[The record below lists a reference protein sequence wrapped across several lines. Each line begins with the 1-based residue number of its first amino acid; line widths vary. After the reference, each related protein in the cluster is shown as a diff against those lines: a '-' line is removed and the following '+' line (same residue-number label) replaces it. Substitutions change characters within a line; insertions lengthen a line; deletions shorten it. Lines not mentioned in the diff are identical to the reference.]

1 MNKVISCLTSC
12 LVLFSV
18 TASADNAKNTAHS
31 GAENSALLN
40 TLNDK
45 SALLQSQKSAQQ
57 WGLSDTEW
65 QKFQQL
71 KEGKRGIQSPD
82 LDPLTTLGV
91 ESDSVSER
99 RRMAELWVKEEFR
112 RTEKELAFQR
122 EVNAA
127 WNRLYP
133 NTLSVNMGN
142 ASGLAHDTNGRLA
155 LFVRDNCERCD
166 TRLAAV
172 LADNRPVDVYLVGS
186 DGKDDT
192 VRRWAVSH
200 NIPVERVRNRQITL
214 NHDKGLWQAYGQG
227 QMPVILQQGENGWQL
242 AAF

>member
-1 MNKVISCLTSC
+1 MKISRLAM
-12 LVLFSV
+12 LFILLA
-18 TASADNAKNTAHS
+18 TGAARADTV
-31 GAENSALLN
+31 NSATSTTSTANSLQ
-40 TLNDK
+40 DK
-45 SALLQSQKSAQQ
+45 FLQSQSQQSAQQ

-65 QKFQQL
+65 QKYQQL
-71 KEGKRGIQSPD
+71 KQGKRGIQSPG

-99 RRMAELWVKEEFR
+99 RRLAELWVKEEYQ

-127 WNRLYP
+127 WSRLYP
-133 NTLSVNMGN
+133 NALSVNMGN
-142 ASGLAHDTNGRLA
+142 ASGLAHDTNGRMA

-166 TRLAAV
+166 ARLAAV
-172 LADNRPVDVYLVGS
+172 LADNRPVDIYLVGS

-192 VRRWAVSH
+192 VRKWAVSH
-200 NIPVERVRNRQITL
+200 NIPVDRVRSRQITL
-214 NHDKGLWQAYGQG
+214 NHDRGLWLTYGQG

>member
-1 MNKVISCLTSC
+1 MPPERIPSTAQPAPRQPQVVFRISLSS
-12 LVLFSV
+12 LSN
-18 TASADNAKNTAHS
+18 SNQPSS
-31 GAENSALLN
+31 G
-40 TLNDK
+40 
-45 SALLQSQKSAQQ
+45 
-57 WGLSDTEW
+57 GLSDTEW
-65 QKFQQL
+65 QKYQQL
-71 KEGKRGIQSPD
+71 KQGKRGIQSPG

-99 RRMAELWVKEEFR
+99 RRLAELWVKEEYQ

-127 WNRLYP
+127 WSRLYP
-133 NTLSVNMGN
+133 NALSVNMGN
-142 ASGLAHDTNGRLA
+142 ASGLAHDTNGRMA

-166 TRLAAV
+166 ARLAAV
-172 LADNRPVDVYLVGS
+172 LADNRPVDIYLVGS

-192 VRRWAVSH
+192 VRKWAVSH
-200 NIPVERVRNRQITL
+200 NIPVDRVRSRQITL
-214 NHDKGLWQAYGQG
+214 NHDRGLWLTYGQG

>member
-1 MNKVISCLTSC
+1 MKISRLVMLFILLATGAARADTVNSATSTT
-12 LVLFSV
+12 S
-18 TASADNAKNTAHS
+18 TASS
-31 GAENSALLN
+31 LQ
-40 TLNDK
+40 DK
-45 SALLQSQKSAQQ
+45 SLQSQSQQSAQQ

-65 QKFQQL
+65 QKYQQL
-71 KEGKRGIQSPD
+71 KQGKRGIQSPG

-99 RRMAELWVKEEFR
+99 RRLAELWVKEEYQ

-127 WNRLYP
+127 WSRLYP
-133 NTLSVNMGN
+133 NALSVNMGN
-142 ASGLAHDTNGRLA
+142 ASGLAHDTNGRMA

-166 TRLAAV
+166 ARLAAV
-172 LADNRPVDVYLVGS
+172 LADNRPVDIYLVGS

-192 VRRWAVSH
+192 VRKWAVSH
-200 NIPVERVRNRQITL
+200 NIPVDRVRSRQITL
-214 NHDKGLWQAYGQG
+214 NHDRGLWLTYGQG

>member
-1 MNKVISCLTSC
+1 MKISRLSMLFILLATGAARADTVNSATSTT
-12 LVLFSV
+12 S
-18 TASADNAKNTAHS
+18 TASS
-31 GAENSALLN
+31 LQ
-40 TLNDK
+40 DK
-45 SALLQSQKSAQQ
+45 SLQSQSQQSAQQ

-65 QKFQQL
+65 QKYQQL
-71 KEGKRGIQSPD
+71 KQGKRGIQSPG

-99 RRMAELWVKEEFR
+99 RRLAELWVKEEYQ

-127 WNRLYP
+127 WSRLYP
-133 NTLSVNMGN
+133 NALSVNMGN
-142 ASGLAHDTNGRLA
+142 ASGLAHDTNGRMA

-166 TRLAAV
+166 ARLAAV
-172 LADNRPVDVYLVGS
+172 LADNRPVDIYLVGS

-192 VRRWAVSH
+192 VRKWAVSH
-200 NIPVERVRNRQITL
+200 NIPVDRVRSRQITL
-214 NHDKGLWQAYGQG
+214 NHDRGLWLTYGQG

>member
-1 MNKVISCLTSC
+1 MNKSILFLTCS
-12 LVLFSV
+12 LMLF
-18 TASADNAKNTAHS
+18 ARIACADNAKNTV
-31 GAENSALLN
+31 NSTADSSSVLE
-40 TLNDK
+40 TLRDK
-45 SALLQSQKSAQQ
+45 SAQLQSQQSAQQ

-65 QKFQQL
+65 QRYQQL
-71 KEGKRGIQSPD
+71 KQGKRGIQSPG

-91 ESDSVSER
+91 ESDSVAER
-99 RRMAELWVKEEFR
+99 RRLAELWVKEEYQ

-127 WNRLYP
+127 WSRLYP
-133 NTLSVNMGN
+133 NALSVNMGN
-142 ASGLAHDTNGRLA
+142 ASGLAHDTNGRMA

-166 TRLAAV
+166 ARLAAV
-172 LADNRPVDVYLVGS
+172 LADNRPVDIYLVGS

-192 VRRWAVSH
+192 VRKWAVSH
-200 NIPVERVRNRQITL
+200 NIPVDRVRSRQITL
-214 NHDKGLWQAYGQG
+214 NHDRGLWLTYGQG

>member
-1 MNKVISCLTSC
+1 MKISRLVMLFILLATCAARADTVNSATSTT
-12 LVLFSV
+12 S
-18 TASADNAKNTAHS
+18 TASS
-31 GAENSALLN
+31 LQ
-40 TLNDK
+40 DK
-45 SALLQSQKSAQQ
+45 SLQSQSQQSAQQ

-65 QKFQQL
+65 QKYQQL
-71 KEGKRGIQSPD
+71 KQGKRGIQSPG

-99 RRMAELWVKEEFR
+99 RRLAELWVKEEYQ

-127 WNRLYP
+127 WSRLYP
-133 NTLSVNMGN
+133 NALSVNMGN
-142 ASGLAHDTNGRLA
+142 ASGLAHDTKGRMA

-166 TRLAAV
+166 ARLAAV
-172 LADNRPVDVYLVGS
+172 LADNRPVDIYLVGS

-192 VRRWAVSH
+192 VRKWAVSH
-200 NIPVERVRNRQITL
+200 NIPVDRVRSRQITL
-214 NHDKGLWQAYGQG
+214 NHDRGLWLTYGQG

>member
-1 MNKVISCLTSC
+1 MKISRLVMLFILLATCAARADTVNSATSTT
-12 LVLFSV
+12 S
-18 TASADNAKNTAHS
+18 TASS
-31 GAENSALLN
+31 LQ
-40 TLNDK
+40 DK
-45 SALLQSQKSAQQ
+45 SLQSQSQQSAQQ

-65 QKFQQL
+65 QKYQQL
-71 KEGKRGIQSPD
+71 KQGKRGIQSPG

-99 RRMAELWVKEEFR
+99 RRLAELWVKEEYQ

-127 WNRLYP
+127 WSRLYP
-133 NTLSVNMGN
+133 NALSVNMGN
-142 ASGLAHDTNGRLA
+142 ASRLAHDTNGRMA

-166 TRLAAV
+166 ARLAAV
-172 LADNRPVDVYLVGS
+172 LADNRPVDIYLVGS

-192 VRRWAVSH
+192 VRKWAVSH
-200 NIPVERVRNRQITL
+200 NIPVDRVRSRQITL
-214 NHDKGLWQAYGQG
+214 NHDRGLWLTYGQG

>member
-1 MNKVISCLTSC
+1 MKISRLVMLFILLATCAARADTVNSATSTT
-12 LVLFSV
+12 S
-18 TASADNAKNTAHS
+18 TASS
-31 GAENSALLN
+31 LQ
-40 TLNDK
+40 DK
-45 SALLQSQKSAQQ
+45 SPQSQSQQSAQQ

-65 QKFQQL
+65 QKYQQL
-71 KEGKRGIQSPD
+71 KQGKRGIQSPG

-99 RRMAELWVKEEFR
+99 RRLAELWVKEEYQ

-127 WNRLYP
+127 WSRLYP
-133 NTLSVNMGN
+133 NALSVNMGN
-142 ASGLAHDTNGRLA
+142 ASGLAHDTNGRMA

-166 TRLAAV
+166 ARLAAV
-172 LADNRPVDVYLVGS
+172 LADNRPVDIYLVGS

-192 VRRWAVSH
+192 VRKWAVSH
-200 NIPVERVRNRQITL
+200 NIPVDRVRSRQITL
-214 NHDKGLWQAYGQG
+214 NHDRGLWLTYGQG

>member
-1 MNKVISCLTSC
+1 MMKISRLVMLFILLATCAARADTVNSATSTT
-12 LVLFSV
+12 S
-18 TASADNAKNTAHS
+18 TASS
-31 GAENSALLN
+31 LQ
-40 TLNDK
+40 DK
-45 SALLQSQKSAQQ
+45 SLQSQSQQ

-65 QKFQQL
+65 QKYQQL
-71 KEGKRGIQSPD
+71 KQGKRGIQSPG

-99 RRMAELWVKEEFR
+99 RRLAELWVKEEYQ

-127 WNRLYP
+127 WSRLYP
-133 NTLSVNMGN
+133 NALSVNMGN
-142 ASGLAHDTNGRLA
+142 ASGLAHDTNGRMA

-166 TRLAAV
+166 ARLAAV
-172 LADNRPVDVYLVGS
+172 LADNRPVDIYLVGS

-192 VRRWAVSH
+192 VRKWAVSH
-200 NIPVERVRNRQITL
+200 NIPVDRVRSRQITL
-214 NHDKGLWQAYGQG
+214 NHDRGLWLTYGQG

>member
-1 MNKVISCLTSC
+1 MKISRLVMLFILLATCAARADTVNSATSTT
-12 LVLFSV
+12 S
-18 TASADNAKNTAHS
+18 TASS
-31 GAENSALLN
+31 LQ
-40 TLNDK
+40 DK
-45 SALLQSQKSAQQ
+45 SLQSQQQQSAQQ

-65 QKFQQL
+65 QKYQQL
-71 KEGKRGIQSPD
+71 KQGKRGIQSPG

-99 RRMAELWVKEEFR
+99 RRLAELWVKEEYQ

-127 WNRLYP
+127 WSRLYP
-133 NTLSVNMGN
+133 NALSVNMGN
-142 ASGLAHDTNGRLA
+142 ASGLAHDTNGRMA

-166 TRLAAV
+166 ARLAAV
-172 LADNRPVDVYLVGS
+172 LADNRPVDIYLVGS

-192 VRRWAVSH
+192 VRKWAVSH
-200 NIPVERVRNRQITL
+200 NIPVDRVRSRQITL
-214 NHDKGLWQAYGQG
+214 NHDRGLWLTYGQG

>member
-1 MNKVISCLTSC
+1 MKISRLVMLFILLATCAARADTVNSATSTT
-12 LVLFSV
+12 S
-18 TASADNAKNTAHS
+18 TASS
-31 GAENSALLN
+31 LQ
-40 TLNDK
+40 DK
-45 SALLQSQKSAQQ
+45 SLQSQSQQ

-65 QKFQQL
+65 QKYQQL
-71 KEGKRGIQSPD
+71 KQGKRGIQSPG

-99 RRMAELWVKEEFR
+99 RRLAELWVKEEYQ

-127 WNRLYP
+127 WSRLYP
-133 NTLSVNMGN
+133 NALSVNMGN
-142 ASGLAHDTNGRLA
+142 ASGLAHDTNGRMA

-166 TRLAAV
+166 ARLAAV
-172 LADNRPVDVYLVGS
+172 LADNRPVDIYLVGS

-192 VRRWAVSH
+192 VRKWAVSH
-200 NIPVERVRNRQITL
+200 NIPVDRVRSRQITL
-214 NHDKGLWQAYGQG
+214 NHDRGLWLTYGQG

>member
-1 MNKVISCLTSC
+1 MNKNISFVTCSLMLFTSIA
-12 LVLFSV
+12 F
-18 TASADNAKNTAHS
+18 ADNAKNTVNIAA
-31 GAENSALLN
+31 GNSSVLE
-40 TLNDK
+40 TLRDK
-45 SALLQSQKSAQQ
+45 SAQYQSQQSAQQ

-65 QKFQQL
+65 QKYQQL
-71 KEGKRGIQSPD
+71 KQGKRGIQSPG

-91 ESDSVSER
+91 ESNSSSER
-99 RRMAELWVKEEFR
+99 RRLAELWVREENQ

-133 NTLSVNMGN
+133 NALSVNMGN

-166 TRLAAV
+166 ARLAAV
-172 LADNRPVDVYLVGS
+172 LADKRPVDIYLVGS

-192 VRRWAVSH
+192 VRKWAISH
-200 NIPVERVRNRQITL
+200 NIPVDRVRSR
-214 NHDKGLWQAYGQG
+214 
-227 QMPVILQQGENGWQL
+227 
-242 AAF
+242 

>member
-1 MNKVISCLTSC
+1 MKISRVAMLFILLATGAARADTVNSATSTT
-12 LVLFSV
+12 S
-18 TASADNAKNTAHS
+18 TASS
-31 GAENSALLN
+31 LQ
-40 TLNDK
+40 DK
-45 SALLQSQKSAQQ
+45 SLQSQQQQSAQQ

-65 QKFQQL
+65 QKYQQL
-71 KEGKRGIQSPD
+71 KQGKRGIQSPG

-99 RRMAELWVKEEFR
+99 RRLAELWVKEEYQ

-127 WNRLYP
+127 WSRLYP
-133 NTLSVNMGN
+133 NALSVNMGN
-142 ASGLAHDTNGRLA
+142 ASGLAHDTNGRMA

-166 TRLAAV
+166 ARLAAV
-172 LADNRPVDVYLVGS
+172 LADNRPVDIYLVGS

-192 VRRWAVSH
+192 VRKWAVSH
-200 NIPVERVRNRQITL
+200 NIPVDRVRSRQITL
-214 NHDKGLWQAYGQG
+214 NHDRGLWLTYGQG

>member
-1 MNKVISCLTSC
+1 MKISRLSMLFILLATCAARADTVNSATSTT
-12 LVLFSV
+12 S
-18 TASADNAKNTAHS
+18 TASS
-31 GAENSALLN
+31 LQ
-40 TLNDK
+40 DK
-45 SALLQSQKSAQQ
+45 SLQSQSQQSAQQ

-65 QKFQQL
+65 QKYQQL
-71 KEGKRGIQSPD
+71 KQGKRGIQSPG

-99 RRMAELWVKEEFR
+99 RRLAELWMKEEYQ

-127 WNRLYP
+127 WSRLYP
-133 NTLSVNMGN
+133 NALSVNMGN
-142 ASGLAHDTNGRLA
+142 ASGLAHDTNGRMA

-166 TRLAAV
+166 ARLAAV
-172 LADNRPVDVYLVGS
+172 LADNRPVDIYLVGS

-192 VRRWAVSH
+192 VRKWAVSH
-200 NIPVERVRNRQITL
+200 NIPVDRVRSRQITL
-214 NHDKGLWQAYGQG
+214 NHDRGLWLTYGQG

>member
-1 MNKVISCLTSC
+1 MKNSRLSMLFILLATCAARADTVNSATSTT
-12 LVLFSV
+12 S
-18 TASADNAKNTAHS
+18 TASS
-31 GAENSALLN
+31 LQ
-40 TLNDK
+40 DK
-45 SALLQSQKSAQQ
+45 SLQSQSQQSAQQ

-65 QKFQQL
+65 QKYQQL
-71 KEGKRGIQSPD
+71 KQGKRGIQSPG

-99 RRMAELWVKEEFR
+99 RRLAELWVKEEYQ

-127 WNRLYP
+127 WSRLYP
-133 NTLSVNMGN
+133 NALSVNMGN
-142 ASGLAHDTNGRLA
+142 ASGLAHDTNGRMA

-166 TRLAAV
+166 ARLAAV
-172 LADNRPVDVYLVGS
+172 LADNRPVDIYLVGS

-192 VRRWAVSH
+192 VRKWAVSH
-200 NIPVERVRNRQITL
+200 NIPVDRVRSRQITL
-214 NHDKGLWQAYGQG
+214 NHDRGLWLTYGQG

>member
-1 MNKVISCLTSC
+1 MKISR
-12 LVLFSV
+12 VAMLFILLA
-18 TASADNAKNTAHS
+18 TGAARADTV
-31 GAENSALLN
+31 NSATSTTSTSNILQ
-40 TLNDK
+40 DK
-45 SALLQSQKSAQQ
+45 SLQFQLQQSAQQ

-65 QKFQQL
+65 QKYQQL
-71 KEGKRGIQSPD
+71 KQGKRGIQSPG

-91 ESDSVSER
+91 ESDSSSER
-99 RRMAELWVKEEFR
+99 RRLAELWVKEEYQ

-127 WNRLYP
+127 WSRLYP
-133 NTLSVNMGN
+133 NALSVNMGN
-142 ASGLAHDTNGRLA
+142 ASGLAHDTNGRMA

-166 TRLAAV
+166 ARLAAV
-172 LADNRPVDVYLVGS
+172 LADNRPVDIYLVGS

-192 VRRWAVSH
+192 VRKWAVSH
-200 NIPVERVRNRQITL
+200 NIPVDRVRSRQITL
-214 NHDKGLWQAYGQG
+214 NHDRGLWLTYGQG

>member
-1 MNKVISCLTSC
+1 MKISR
-12 LVLFSV
+12 VAMLFILLATGAARADSV
-18 TASADNAKNTAHS
+18 
-31 GAENSALLN
+31 NSATSSTSTSNILQ
-40 TLNDK
+40 DK
-45 SALLQSQKSAQQ
+45 SLQSQLQQSAQQ

-65 QKFQQL
+65 QKYQQL
-71 KEGKRGIQSPD
+71 KQGKRGIQSPG

-91 ESDSVSER
+91 ESDSSSER
-99 RRMAELWVKEEFR
+99 RRLAELWVKEEYQ

-127 WNRLYP
+127 WSRLYP
-133 NTLSVNMGN
+133 NALSVNMGN
-142 ASGLAHDTNGRLA
+142 ASGLAHDTNGRMA

-166 TRLAAV
+166 ARLAAV
-172 LADNRPVDVYLVGS
+172 LADNRPVDIYLVGS

-192 VRRWAVSH
+192 VRKWAVSH
-200 NIPVERVRNRQITL
+200 NIPVDRVRSRQITL
-214 NHDKGLWQAYGQG
+214 NHDRGLWLTYGQG

>member
-1 MNKVISCLTSC
+1 MKISRVAMLFILLATGAARADTVNSATSTT
-12 LVLFSV
+12 S
-18 TASADNAKNTAHS
+18 TASS
-31 GAENSALLN
+31 LQ
-40 TLNDK
+40 DK
-45 SALLQSQKSAQQ
+45 SLQSQQQQSAQQ

-65 QKFQQL
+65 QKYQQL
-71 KEGKRGIQSPD
+71 KQGKRGIQSPG

-99 RRMAELWVKEEFR
+99 RRLAELWVKEEYQ

-127 WNRLYP
+127 WSRLYP
-133 NTLSVNMGN
+133 NALSVNMGN
-142 ASGLAHDTNGRLA
+142 ASGLAHDTNGRMA

-166 TRLAAV
+166 ARLAAV
-172 LADNRPVDVYLVGS
+172 LADNRPVDIYLVGS

-192 VRRWAVSH
+192 VRKWAVSH
-200 NIPVERVRNRQITL
+200 NIPVDRVRSRQITL
-214 NHDKGLWQAYGQG
+214 KHDRGLWLTYGQG

>member
-1 MNKVISCLTSC
+1 MKISRVAMLFILLATGAARADTVNSATSTT
-12 LVLFSV
+12 S
-18 TASADNAKNTAHS
+18 TASS
-31 GAENSALLN
+31 LQ
-40 TLNDK
+40 DK
-45 SALLQSQKSAQQ
+45 SLQSQQQQSAQQ

-65 QKFQQL
+65 QKYQQL
-71 KEGKRGIQSPD
+71 KQGKRGIQSPG

-99 RRMAELWVKEEFR
+99 RRLAELWVKEEYQ

-127 WNRLYP
+127 WSRLYP
-133 NTLSVNMGN
+133 NALSVNMGN
-142 ASGLAHDTNGRLA
+142 ASGLAHDTNGRMA

-166 TRLAAV
+166 ARLAAV
-172 LADNRPVDVYLVGS
+172 LADNRPVDIYLVGS

-192 VRRWAVSH
+192 ERKWAVSH
-200 NIPVERVRNRQITL
+200 NIPVDRVRSRQITL
-214 NHDKGLWQAYGQG
+214 NHDRGLWLTYGQG

>member
-1 MNKVISCLTSC
+1 MKISRLVMLFILLATCAARADTVNSATSTT
-12 LVLFSV
+12 S
-18 TASADNAKNTAHS
+18 TASS
-31 GAENSALLN
+31 LQ
-40 TLNDK
+40 DK
-45 SALLQSQKSAQQ
+45 SLQSQSQQSAQQ

-65 QKFQQL
+65 QKYQQL
-71 KEGKRGIQSPD
+71 KQGKRGIQSPG

-99 RRMAELWVKEEFR
+99 RRLAELWVKEEYQ

-127 WNRLYP
+127 WSRLYP
-133 NTLSVNMGN
+133 NALSVNMGN
-142 ASGLAHDTNGRLA
+142 ASGLAHDTNGRMA

-166 TRLAAV
+166 ARLAAV
-172 LADNRPVDVYLVGS
+172 LADNRPVDIYLVGS

-192 VRRWAVSH
+192 VRKWAVSH
-200 NIPVERVRNRQITL
+200 NIPVDRVRSRQITL
-214 NHDKGLWQAYGQG
+214 NHDRGLWLTYGQG

>member
-1 MNKVISCLTSC
+1 MKISRLSMLFILLATGAARADTVNSATSTT
-12 LVLFSV
+12 S
-18 TASADNAKNTAHS
+18 TASS
-31 GAENSALLN
+31 LQ
-40 TLNDK
+40 DK
-45 SALLQSQKSAQQ
+45 SLQSQQQQSAQQ

-65 QKFQQL
+65 QKYQQL
-71 KEGKRGIQSPD
+71 KQGKRGIQSPG

-99 RRMAELWVKEEFR
+99 RRLAELWVKEEYQ

-127 WNRLYP
+127 WSRLYP
-133 NTLSVNMGN
+133 NALSVNMGN
-142 ASGLAHDTNGRLA
+142 ASGLAHDTNGRMA

-166 TRLAAV
+166 ARLAAV
-172 LADNRPVDVYLVGS
+172 LADNRPVDIYLVGS

-192 VRRWAVSH
+192 VRKWAVSH
-200 NIPVERVRNRQITL
+200 NIPVDRVRSRQITL
-214 NHDKGLWQAYGQG
+214 NHDRGLWLTYGQG

>member
-1 MNKVISCLTSC
+1 MKISRVAMLFILLATGAARADTVNSATSTT
-12 LVLFSV
+12 S
-18 TASADNAKNTAHS
+18 TASS
-31 GAENSALLN
+31 LQ
-40 TLNDK
+40 DK
-45 SALLQSQKSAQQ
+45 SLQSQSQQSAQQ

-65 QKFQQL
+65 QKYQQL
-71 KEGKRGIQSPD
+71 KQGKRGIQSPG

-99 RRMAELWVKEEFR
+99 RRLAELWVKEEYQ

-127 WNRLYP
+127 WSRLYP
-133 NTLSVNMGN
+133 NALSVNMGN
-142 ASGLAHDTNGRLA
+142 ASGLAHDTNGRMA

-166 TRLAAV
+166 ARLAAV
-172 LADNRPVDVYLVGS
+172 LADNRPVDIYLVGS

-192 VRRWAVSH
+192 VRKWAVSH
-200 NIPVERVRNRQITL
+200 NIPVDRVRSRQITL
-214 NHDKGLWQAYGQG
+214 NHDRGLWLTYGQG

>member
-1 MNKVISCLTSC
+1 MKISR
-12 LVLFSV
+12 VAMLFILLA
-18 TASADNAKNTAHS
+18 TGAARADTV
-31 GAENSALLN
+31 NSATSTTSTSNILQ
-40 TLNDK
+40 DK
-45 SALLQSQKSAQQ
+45 SHQSQLQQSAQQ

-65 QKFQQL
+65 QKYQQL
-71 KEGKRGIQSPD
+71 KQGKRGIQSPG

-91 ESDSVSER
+91 ESDSSSER
-99 RRMAELWVKEEFR
+99 RRLAELWVKEEYQ

-127 WNRLYP
+127 WSRLYP
-133 NTLSVNMGN
+133 NALSVNMGN
-142 ASGLAHDTNGRLA
+142 ASGLAHDTNGRMA

-166 TRLAAV
+166 ARLAAV
-172 LADNRPVDVYLVGS
+172 LADNRPVDIYLVGS

-192 VRRWAVSH
+192 VRKWAVSH
-200 NIPVERVRNRQITL
+200 NIPVDRVRSRQITL
-214 NHDKGLWQAYGQG
+214 NHDRGLWLTYGQG

>member
-1 MNKVISCLTSC
+1 MNKSISLLTCS
-12 LVLFSV
+12 LVFF
-18 TASADNAKNTAHS
+18 TCGAFADNAKSTVNVA
-31 GAENSALLN
+31 ADNSSVLE
-40 TLNDK
+40 TLRDK
-45 SALLQSQKSAQQ
+45 SAQVQSQQSAQQ

-65 QKFQQL
+65 QKYQQL
-71 KEGKRGIQSPD
+71 KQGKRGIQSPG

-91 ESDSVSER
+91 ESDSVTER
-99 RRMAELWVKEEFR
+99 RRLAELWVKEEYQ

-127 WNRLYP
+127 WSRLYP
-133 NTLSVNMGN
+133 NALSVNMGN
-142 ASGLAHDTNGRLA
+142 ASGLAHDTNGRMA

-172 LADNRPVDVYLVGS
+172 LADNRPVDIYLVGS

-192 VRRWAVSH
+192 VRKWAVSH
-200 NIPVERVRNRQITL
+200 NIPVDRVRSRQITL
-214 NHDKGLWQAYGQG
+214 NHDRGLWLTYGQG